1 MMMDENRRE
10 EMLKKRRERRR
21 KNLIFIGCGLLVS
34 IFLLIAL
41 FLTGQMG
48 IRTTLGVTSVEQYDL
63 IETEGIEQE
72 IRINYNYLDSLFL
85 FVVNIEEGQEGKLLL
100 KLTDETG
107 RTVFSKEYPLK
118 SIEIGT
124 FQKFPVHKFL
134 EQGNYILEVNYS
146 GEVPEYGIPKVMALE
161 EKKNL
166 DETGDCYLQGQLQ
179 EKSLALGYEC
189 YQFPYWVW
197 LAIAAV
203 ITLIAFLAS
212 DSD

>member
-10 EMLKKRRERRR
+10 EILKKRRERRR

-107 RTVFSKEYPLK
+107 RTVFSKEYPL
-118 SIEIGT
+118 
-124 FQKFPVHKFL
+124 
-134 EQGNYILEVNYS
+134 
-146 GEVPEYGIPKVMALE
+146 
-161 EKKNL
+161 
-166 DETGDCYLQGQLQ
+166 
-179 EKSLALGYEC
+179 
-189 YQFPYWVW
+189 
-197 LAIAAV
+197 
-203 ITLIAFLAS
+203 
-212 DSD
+212 